1 MVQAYDTKTGALLW
15 QFPVLVNGQNV
26 ATVPR
31 VTPYMV
37 NGKEY
42 LVSFTHFSTAGAD
55 ISAYTLP

>member
-1 MVQAYDTKTGALLW
+1 
-15 QFPVLVNGQNV
+15 VLVNGQAV
-26 ATVPR
+26 PVVPR
-31 VTPYMV
+31 ITPYMV